1 MASSDISKKIV
12 YINDDGTIS
21 IINPSEEYL
30 QTHSIE
36 ELAAKD
42 VPPGRTY
49 YIVDASEI
57 PTDRTFREAW
67 TWE

>member
-1 MASSDISKKIV
+1 MNKVIIYKTE
-12 YINDDGTIS
+12 NDKIS
-21 IINPSEEYL
+21 IIYPAACEL
-30 QTHSIE
+30 TIE
-36 ELAAKD
+36 EIAQKD
-42 VPPGRTY
+42 VPSGCTY